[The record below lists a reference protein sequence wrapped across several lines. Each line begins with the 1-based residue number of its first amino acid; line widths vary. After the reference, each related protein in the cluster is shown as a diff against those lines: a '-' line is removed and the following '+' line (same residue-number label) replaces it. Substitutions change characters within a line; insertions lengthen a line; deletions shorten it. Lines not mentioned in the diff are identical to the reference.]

1 MILIQELVSLRYVG
15 YRGESMADSK
25 NEEFQVLFYDMIFK
39 AGRFWRKG
47 KENGLK
53 VVRRKEKGIY
63 PIPKWNGTRMVGE
76 KQPFLKCYRGGSIFM
91 RTRLFVL

>member
-1 MILIQELVSLRYVG
+1 
-15 YRGESMADSK
+15 MADSK